1 MQSRA
6 EGNIANQPCS
16 KQSTDYHLKAWI
28 PKDKSLIGFSAAFLC
43 KGSLLKSR
51 KSMLII
57 AGRIS
62 NPYLKLWTPVVNH

>member
-6 EGNIANQPCS
+6 EGNTADQLCS
-16 KQSTDYHLKAWI
+16 KQSSDYHLKAWI
-28 PKDKSLIGFSAAFLC
+28 PKDKPLIGFSAAFLC
-43 KGSLLKSR
+43 KCSLLKSR

-62 NPYLKLWTPVVNH
+62 KPYLILWTPVVNY